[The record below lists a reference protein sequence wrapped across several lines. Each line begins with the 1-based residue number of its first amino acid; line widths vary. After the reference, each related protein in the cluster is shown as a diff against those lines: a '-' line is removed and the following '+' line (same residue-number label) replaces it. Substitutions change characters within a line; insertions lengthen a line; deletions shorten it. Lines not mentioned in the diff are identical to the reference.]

1 MAAAARAPLDI
12 GEGEEHKEDDGT
24 KGARYDV
31 DQPLL
36 DTAQPGRHWVSGGWL
51 RAMQLVEV

>member
-36 DTAQPGRHWVSGGWL
+36 DTAQPRDELDAS
-51 RAMQLVEV
+51 R